1 MKNALIVYSK
11 TGNTLAV
18 AKRLNEVLEYELLSV
33 TALSDDPNQTF
44 VSLVETPD
52 VSVYPHIIFAAQTHA
67 FRLSKVMQAYLNQ
80 LESLAGKTVDLLVTH
95 YFPFAFLGGNQTIKQ
110 MKKMVEFKGGTVL
123 RTFCINWRSKKRE
136 QTILSMIETYRE
148 EKAN

>member
-18 AKRLNEVLEYELLSV
+18 AKRLNEVLDYELLCI

-44 VSLVETPD
+44 VSLVDTPD

-80 LESLAGKTVDLLVTH
+80 IENLKGKTVDLLVTH

-110 MKKMVEFKGGTVL
+110 MKKMVELKGGVVEK
-123 RTFCINWRSKKRE
+123 TFCINWRSKKRE
-136 QTILSMIETYRE
+136 QTIISMLEDYR
-148 EKAN
+148 